1 MGRTSVML
9 PTISRLG
16 DLVSWRAKLKAFAQI
31 AMHGMN
37 NIGAA
42 SARDRKSR
50 QVDGETLAP
59 MPGTSLRR

>member
-1 MGRTSVML
+1 MAG
-9 PTISRLG
+9 
-16 DLVSWRAKLKAFAQI
+16 KELKAFAQI

-42 SARDRKSR
+42 SARDRKYR